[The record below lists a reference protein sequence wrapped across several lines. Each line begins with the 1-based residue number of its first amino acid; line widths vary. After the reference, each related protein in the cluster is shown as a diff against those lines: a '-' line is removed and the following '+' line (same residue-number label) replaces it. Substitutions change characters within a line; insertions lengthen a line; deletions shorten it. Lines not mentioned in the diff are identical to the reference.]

1 MRDYQTTWNKVY
13 FFTIPLG
20 LILALM
26 SYYSFAEQAVGVG
39 IGVAV
44 IALLFL
50 CIGPVLMPYQYRFDE
65 EGVTICY
72 LFISNDRYLWKN
84 IYHISVETLGTK
96 TSILDL
102 FLKFYKIEGQSECKT
117 STLHEGTI
125 CKTFRSKRLIEKYW
139 DGTIEGYWDVFKP
152 SKSKRKGKKQPSKTL
167 LTEEIAA
174 MERNIRAEMRPFLG
188 SYEAQAALYGME
200 LQVEYE
206 YMTADYDTVK
216 SRPTQRYTYCVSIGI
231 CRPGETDEEK
241 IWCAEADLLHVRPGK
256 NRYRGVENKNAQA
269 ELKEQL
275 DDILKEI
282 SSHAIT

>member
-1 MRDYQTTWNKVY
+1 MRDHQTTWNK
-13 FFTIPLG
+13 FFLSSILLG
-20 LILALM
+20 LILGFLA
-26 SYYSFAEQAVGVG
+26 YGAFAEREIGLG
-39 IGVAV
+39 IGFAV
-44 IALLFL
+44 FALLIL
-50 CIGPVLMPYQYRFDE
+50 CVIPLLMPYQYRFDE
-65 EGVTICY
+65 AGVTICY
-72 LFISNDRYLWKN
+72 LLLSNERYLWNN
-84 IYHISVETLGTK
+84 IYHISVTTLDSKG
-96 TSILDL
+96 SL
-102 FLKFYKIEGQSECKT
+102 FLKFYKIEGQVEGKKERY
-117 STLHEGTI
+117 HEGTI

-152 SKSKRKGKKQPSKTL
+152 DKSKRKGKKQPSKTL
-167 LTEEIAA
+167 LTEEVAA

>member
-20 LILALM
+20 LILGLI
-26 SYYSFAEQAVGVG
+26 SYSCFSEQTIGVG
-39 IGVAV
+39 IGTAV

-84 IYHISVETLGTK
+84 IHHISVETLGTR

-125 CKTFRSKRLIEKYW
+125 CKTFRSKRLFEKYW
-139 DGTIEGYWDVFKP
+139 DGTIEGYWDVFK
-152 SKSKRKGKKQPSKTL
+152 RDGKKKAKNQPAKAL
-167 LTEEIAA
+167 LTEEVAA
-174 MERNIRAEMRPFLG
+174 MERSIRATMRQFLIT
-188 SYEAQAALYGME
+188 YETQVALFGME
-200 LQVEYE
+200 LRAENEYV
-206 YMTADYDTVK
+206 TDDFDYLK
-216 SRPTQRYTYCVSIGI
+216 SRPNERYTYCLNIEIS
-231 CRPGETDEEK
+231 CPGETDEEK
-241 IWCAEADLLHVRPGK
+241 IWCADVDLLQVRPGK
-256 NRYRGVENKNAQA
+256 KSFRGVENKNAQA

-275 DDILKEI
+275 DDILREI